1 MTQLFHKLYSSDR
14 TRAKN
19 LALAKNYFARARL
32 NAQEKNY
39 PLLEQKN
46 FLLEQL
52 ELKKKISLKICFLM
66 KFIDGLINFNGNLT
80 FH

>member
-52 ELKKKISLKICFLM
+52 ELKKK
-66 KFIDGLINFNGNLT
+66 